1 MKSVSGSHGK
11 KEAGSPGDAVV
22 AGDPDPRWPLL
33 NRWSRSGSLT
43 ITPSQALVCPI
54 ATPSSPAAVPRL
66 TTPLVGSEE
75 MKNPEFVPKSKSIAP
90 VANVSGSSHGTPV
103 EADVAVGAPGPR
115 WAMQNQWTQS
125 PPSLQ
130 PPQQATGSPLVGEP
144 SPAESTRTNPS
155 PVLVGSSPRKI
166 TDFFCLKSK
175 SPVTAESPI
184 SSTAPISPIIAE
196 PQTSLVVKA
205 PEEPTSQLPHGSSF
219 PVSSM
224 IPEIPSVSGPHVQPP
239 LKGAW
244 AKKLRITNSSV
255 SQQDGRR
262 APLPKNYPPDSSE
275 EDNLRFP
282 WAAKMDPA
290 ARNLYRA
297 TSPEYLEDG
306 TPKVTIPSHVMMQ
319 GLENQKEYVI
329 GQFYRCSPPPGGLVH
344 AVVNRIWG
352 RKCRIFSRK
361 LSDSSFLFHIP
372 DASTRAWVLQRG
384 LWHVDDCLMFVA
396 PWSTAETFDI
406 PAISTIPV
414 WVTLKN
420 IPHRLYSISGISHIA
435 SGLGAPMATYKPRLD
450 PSLMG
455 EAKILVE
462 VELSKAFPPR
472 IAAADKKGNI
482 FMINVEYS
490 WIPTKC
496 GNCGQLGHK
505 ASRCMNPIMSQEG
518 VTNLCTIITPVI
530 VVSEV
535 IADPTIDP
543 EVAPIQEVE
552 ICNSVAECH
561 TNVEAELVT
570 DTISIAEIRMD
581 TEEAQDN
588 VRLFEREESI
598 MLPGNRFSRLGSS
611 FSDGHRTHSDG
622 DSSVS
627 DDSDNEFDLLV
638 SMTPSGQRIL
648 RERPVQPS
656 IKAMEVQA
664 SSIARGRGNRGR
676 GHRGR
681 RGRGNGGCG

>member
-1 MKSVSGSHGK
+1 MSSVSGSHGK
-11 KEAGSPGDAVV
+11 MAAGSPGDATV

-33 NRWSRSGSLT
+33 NRWSRTGSSP
-43 ITPSQALVCPI
+43 ITPSQVLM
-54 ATPSSPAAVPRL
+54 T
-66 TTPLVGSEE
+66 
-75 MKNPEFVPKSKSIAP
+75 NPELVPKSTAIAP
-90 VANVSGSSHGTPV
+90 GPNDSGSSHGKVAEVAPV
-103 EADVAVGAPGPR
+103 EAVVALGAPGPR
-115 WAMQNQWTQS
+115 WVMQNRRTQS
-125 PPSLQ
+125 PPPLK
-130 PPQQATGSPLVGEP
+130 PPQQATGSPLVCEP
-144 SPAESTRTNPS
+144 LPAVSTRINPS

-175 SPVTAESPI
+175 SPVPAESPI
-184 SSTAPISPIIAE
+184 YLTAPINPIIAE

-205 PEEPTSQLPHGSSF
+205 SE
-219 PVSSM
+219 
-224 IPEIPSVSGPHVQPP
+224 EIPLISYVSGPPVQPP

-255 SQQDGRR
+255 SQQDGRG
-262 APLPKNYPPDSSE
+262 APLPKNFPPDSSE

-319 GLENQKEYVI
+319 GLENQKGYVI
-329 GQFYRCSPPPGGLVH
+329 GQFYRCSPPPG
-344 AVVNRIWG
+344 
-352 RKCRIFSRK
+352 
-361 LSDSSFLFHIP
+361 

-384 LWHVDDCLMFVA
+384 LWHIDDCLLFVA

-406 PAISTIPV
+406 PEISTVPV

-420 IPHRLYSISGISHIA
+420 IPHRLYSIPGISHIA

-482 FMINVEYS
+482 SMVNVDYS
-490 WIPTKC
+490 WVPTKC
-496 GNCGQLGHK
+496 GDCGQLGHK
-505 ASRCMNPIMSQEG
+505 ASRCSKAG
-518 VTNLCTIITPVI
+518 VPRECVTKTGSIEIILPANVASEVHSDTNL
-530 VVSEV
+530 
-535 IADPTIDP
+535 DLGD
-543 EVAPIQEVE
+543 API
-552 ICNSVAECH
+552 
-561 TNVEAELVT
+561 LVT
-570 DTISIAEIRMD
+570 DLGTSVGDHTEAVEEVVTEVIPIVFAEDIPTVTVVADVVTVTTPNTGITEDIAEAKEKVCL
-581 TEEAQDN
+581 T
-588 VRLFEREESI
+588 EREESI
-598 MLPGNRFSRLGSS
+598 VLAGNRFSRIGSS
-611 FSDGHRTHSDG
+611 FSDGNISHSDG
-622 DSSVS
+622 DSIVS
-627 DDSDNEFDLLV
+627 EDSEDEFDLLV
-638 SMTPSGQRIL
+638 PMTPSGQRLL

-664 SSIARGRGNRGR
+664 SSTARGRGNRGR
-676 GHRGR
+676 GSRGR
-681 RGRGNGGCG
+681 RGRGNAGRG

>member
-1 MKSVSGSHGK
+1 MDIDLGPKIASGVSPPPSNSSDKH
-11 KEAGSPGDAVV
+11 SPVPLKIVGIESPR
-22 AGDPDPRWPLL
+22 PDPRWPSKF
-33 NRWSRSGSLT
+33 RWS
-43 ITPSQALVCPI
+43 
-54 ATPSSPAAVPRL
+54 
-66 TTPLVGSEE
+66 E
-75 MKNPEFVPKSKSIAP
+75 KSAP
-90 VANVSGSSHGTPV
+90 PPTPV
-103 EADVAVGAPGPR
+103 VE
-115 WAMQNQWTQS
+115 S

-175 SPVTAESPI
+175 STVTAESPI
-184 SSTAPISPIIAE
+184 SSTALISPIIAE
-196 PQTSLVVKA
+196 PLTSLVVKA
-205 PEEPTSQLPHGSSF
+205 SEEPTSQLPHGSSF

-224 IPEIPSVSGPHVQPP
+224 IPEIPSVSGPPVQPP

-329 GQFYRCSPPPGGLVH
+329 
-344 AVVNRIWG
+344 
-352 RKCRIFSRK
+352 
-361 LSDSSFLFHIP
+361 
-372 DASTRAWVLQRG
+372 
-384 LWHVDDCLMFVA
+384 A

-496 GNCGQLGHK
+496 GDCGQLGHK
-505 ASRCMNPIMSQEG
+505 ASRCMNPVMSKEG
-518 VTNLCTIITPVI
+518 VTNSCTIITPVI

-535 IADPTIDP
+535 IAEPTIDP

-570 DTISIAEIRMD
+570 ETISIAEIRMD

-681 RGRGNGGCG
+681 RGRGNGGRG

>member
-1 MKSVSGSHGK
+1 
-11 KEAGSPGDAVV
+11 
-22 AGDPDPRWPLL
+22 PDPRWPLL
-33 NRWSRSGSLT
+33 NRWSRSGSST

-66 TTPLVGSEE
+66 TTPL
-75 MKNPEFVPKSKSIAP
+75 
-90 VANVSGSSHGTPV
+90 
-103 EADVAVGAPGPR
+103 
-115 WAMQNQWTQS
+115 
-125 PPSLQ
+125 
-130 PPQQATGSPLVGEP
+130 
-144 SPAESTRTNPS
+144 
-155 PVLVGSSPRKI
+155 I

-205 PEEPTSQLPHGSSF
+205 SEEPTSQLPHGSSF

-224 IPEIPSVSGPHVQPP
+224 IPEIPSVSGPPVQPP

-244 AKKLRITNSSV
+244 AKKLRITNSLV

-306 TPKVTIPSHVMMQ
+306 TPKVTIP
-319 GLENQKEYVI
+319 
-329 GQFYRCSPPPGGLVH
+329 R
-344 AVVNRIWG
+344 
-352 RKCRIFSRK
+352 
-361 LSDSSFLFHIP
+361 
-372 DASTRAWVLQRG
+372 

-496 GNCGQLGHK
+496 GDCGQLGHK
-505 ASRCMNPIMSQEG
+505 ASRCMNPVMLQEG
-518 VTNLCTIITPVI
+518 VTNSCTIITPVI

-681 RGRGNGGCG
+681 RGRGNGGRG